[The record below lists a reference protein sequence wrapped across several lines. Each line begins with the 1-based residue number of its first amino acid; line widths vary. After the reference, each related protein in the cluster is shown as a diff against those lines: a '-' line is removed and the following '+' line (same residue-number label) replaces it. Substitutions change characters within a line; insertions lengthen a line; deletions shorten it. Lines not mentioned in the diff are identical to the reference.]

1 MRDKSQKTSRIKLVE
16 DVRELA
22 RVHERERA
30 KEFHRIKNGEY
41 TWEIYRHEG
50 YLLIKS
56 KECRQEFVLDKE
68 HKSKLQDKSL
78 QDCS

>member
-1 MRDKSQKTSRIKLVE
+1 MKGKGK
-16 DVRELA
+16 
-22 RVHERERA
+22 RVPA
-30 KEFHRIKNGEY
+30 YKNGEY